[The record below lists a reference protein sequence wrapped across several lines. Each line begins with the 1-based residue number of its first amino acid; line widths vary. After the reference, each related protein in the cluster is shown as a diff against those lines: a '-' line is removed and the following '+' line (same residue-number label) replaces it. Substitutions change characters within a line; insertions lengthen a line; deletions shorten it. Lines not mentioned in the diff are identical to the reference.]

1 MGRLT
6 KPSRMRKSFF
16 RPGTQAMVYGLIVLA
31 LLVFV
36 DQLSM
41 HYGLRESQRVVD
53 DACGAAIAGVLVY
66 SYERSRSKY
75 LGERLKTIELMNHH
89 VRNALQLI
97 SDSVYIHGHVQQMSE
112 IQNAIKRIEWA
123 LQEVLPGRALNEK
136 AETKKAAKH
145 HFGGRN
151 HQYKAR

>member
-1 MGRLT
+1 MGHLT

-16 RPGTQAMVYGLIVLA
+16 HPGTQAMVYGLMVLA

-123 LQEVLPGRALNEK
+123 LQEVLPGRTLKEE

-145 HFGGRN
+145 HFGGRSQ
-151 HQYKAR
+151 QYKAR